1 MANSKFEIRNS
12 KFLRSGGC
20 TIGDQDEGDYRV
32 TARDSNAEAYEVMA
46 EIQITVRRIVH
57 RGLEKVAGKTWYLDG
72 CPPGVFERLVER
84 KENEIAIDRFDDEYQ
99 ELISFASLDD
109 LAEIIEYNEDLSKLL
124 AAIAPKDTIVDRL
137 REIEALRLKL
147 AATVPLDDTDI
158 DNLLDHHQQFR
169 EALARRLK
177 NPGEETP
184 LAAPAPAAGTAADP
198 DAEKNAAADESPADD
213 FGTLVI
219 DVAALRAE
227 NVEPTPD
234 HRTVVA
240 ETDLSASNG
249 QMNSSEEV
257 VEVERAMA
265 SGDHVEVL
273 RVLHHEVISVA
284 EAVYQR
290 DVDRTYPVW
299 ETLRASGWYD
309 RKKADMA
316 LAPLEL
322 FYAAAEEAR
331 DRQRSG
337 ADLDELKAYLVESEF
352 SNLLLSLREM
362 FMRHQL

>member
-1 MANSKFEIRNS
+1 
-12 KFLRSGGC
+12 
-20 TIGDQDEGDYRV
+20 V
-32 TARDSNAEAYEVMA
+32 TARDSNAEAYQVMA
-46 EIQITVRRIVH
+46 EIQVTVRRIVR
-57 RGLEKVAGKTWYLDG
+57 RGLEKIAGKAWYIDG
-72 CPPGVFERLVER
+72 SPPGLFERLVER
-84 KENEIAIDRFDDEYQ
+84 KEKEVAIDRFDDEYQ

-109 LAEIIEYNEDLSKLL
+109 LAEIVEYNEDLSKLL
-124 AAIAPKDTIVDRL
+124 AVIAPKNTLVDRL

-147 AATVPLDDTDI
+147 AATVPLDDSDI
-158 DNLLDHHQQFR
+158 DNLLKHHQDIR

-177 NPGEETP
+177 KPGDVTP
-184 LAAPAPAAGTAADP
+184 PAAPAPAAGTAAEP

-213 FGTLVI
+213 FDTLVV
-219 DVAALRAE
+219 DVDGLRAE

-234 HRTVVA
+234 HGTVVA
-240 ETDLSASNG
+240 EVDLSASNE
-249 QMNSSEEV
+249 QMNGSEEV

-290 DVDRTYPVW
+290 DVDRTHPVW

-322 FYAAAEEAR
+322 FYEVAEEAR

-337 ADLDELKAYLVESEF
+337 ADLDELKAYLAETEF

-362 FMRHQL
+362 FMRHKL

>member
-1 MANSKFEIRNS
+1 M
-12 KFLRSGGC
+12 
-20 TIGDQDEGDYRV
+20 

-46 EIQITVRRIVH
+46 EIQVTVRRIVH
-57 RGLEKVAGKTWYLDG
+57 RGLEKIAGKTWYLDG
-72 CPPGVFERLVER
+72 CPPGLFERLVER
-84 KENEIAIDRFDDEYQ
+84 KEKEIAIDRFDNEYK

-109 LAEIIEYNEDLSKLL
+109 LAEMIEFNEDLSILL
-124 AAIAPKDTIVDRL
+124 AAIAPKNKTIVDRL

-147 AATVPLDDTDI
+147 AAAISFDDSDI
-158 DNLLDHHQQFR
+158 DDLLEYHHDFR
-169 EALARRLK
+169 EALARGIQ
-177 NPGEETP
+177 NTGDPTP
-184 LAAPAPAAGTAADP
+184 TPSPLPPPKPKEPTVEDIG
-198 DAEKNAAADESPADD
+198 AEVTEVDE
-213 FGTLVI
+213 
-219 DVAALRAE
+219 LRAE
-227 NVEPTPD
+227 DIVPTPD

-299 ETLRASGWYD
+299 ETVRVSGWYD

-337 ADLDELKAYLVESEF
+337 ADLGELKAYLVESEF